1 MLLMSTSISSL
12 HCQLPPLAMLVS
24 PAITIWHFQDAVV
37 VMNEPLLIK
46 YYYVKSVVY
55 LLLWLSGKGS
65 TYKSGDMGSI
75 PGSGRFPWRRKRQP
89 SPGFLPGKSQEQRS
103 LSGYSSWGHKAGN
116 DLVTKSPPHRS
127 CQCSSPCIVHSMGYD
142 KCIVLYTN
150 DLYLIKIASP

>member
-1 MLLMSTSISSL
+1 
-12 HCQLPPLAMLVS
+12 MLVS

-65 TYKSGDMGSI
+65 ACKAGDMGSI

-103 LSGYSSWGHKAGN
+103 LSGYSSWGNKAGN
-116 DLVTKSPPHRS
+116 DLVTKSPPHSS
-127 CQCSSPCIVHSMGYD
+127 C
-142 KCIVLYTN
+142 
-150 DLYLIKIASP
+150 